1 MSAEVA
7 LMSTVMSRNLV
18 ESFYLSEEIL
28 KNLFSVNRIHKK
40 WLTKTGFLM
49 VSIIDTHCHLDIIQ
63 SQGLEIADSLKN
75 AAESGVKKF
84 FKSESILRVP

>member
-1 MSAEVA
+1 
-7 LMSTVMSRNLV
+7 
-18 ESFYLSEEIL
+18 
-28 KNLFSVNRIHKK
+28 
-40 WLTKTGFLM
+40 M

>member
-40 WLTKTGFLM
+40 
-49 VSIIDTHCHLDIIQ
+49 
-63 SQGLEIADSLKN
+63 
-75 AAESGVKKF
+75 
-84 FKSESILRVP
+84 